1 MQDRPKYY
9 NQTRNRAAQ
18 KYIKHNLEEVRFRVR
33 KGERDRIKAEASAC
47 GQSLAQYLI
56 QAVNERAGKRILTPS
71 NSDADEQ

>member
-47 GQSLAQYLI
+47 GQSMAQYLI
-56 QAVNERAGKRILTPS
+56 QAVNERAGKRLLTPS
-71 NSDADEQ
+71 GDDDDE